1 MKILEEMGKLLIQ
14 KKKKVYG
21 QMRLHGFT
29 DKKRKRELSE
39 KEQEEYEKLSKEIK
53 KL

>member
-29 DKKRKRELSE
+29 NEKKKRELSE
-39 KEQEEYEKLSKEIK
+39 KEHEEYEKLKKEIENI
-53 KL
+53 